1 MLRRGPAYIG
11 AFLLKDENT
20 DADIIT
26 DIDQIYKVG
35 VFAQVTQCFES
46 IHNGNRAFQLV
57 LNPIRRIHA
66 DSIVMSSLNGATS
79 ADSPESLGYSSENA
93 FLKDYDI
100 SLVNNTNVKTDPYQK
115 DAPEIIALVN
125 AITESFRD
133 LAKQN
138 MNFRDQMSS
147 YVFSP
152 ISGTLSTGTNDP
164 ARMADFAAAM
174 SAGNMQ
180 ALQEILETTN
190 VEKRLR
196 LALALLKEEILNYE
210 LQHKVR
216 SEVEQRVNKLQKNM
230 LLNEQLKAIRKEMG
244 QEGDTKEK
252 LVETFKERISKL
264 KMPES
269 ARKVFEDELSKF
281 QYLEPQGSEFNVTRT
296 YLDWLT
302 KMPWGK
308 RTPEN
313 FNIPRAAAILDE
325 DHYGLADVKDRIKEF
340 IAVGKLRGTVQGKIL
355 CFVGPP
361 GVGKTSIGKSIAKTL
376 NRKFYRFS
384 VGGMWDSAEIK
395 GHRRTYIG
403 AMPGKLVQAFKMT
416 ESENPL
422 ILIDESKSSIIM
434 LLTCS

>member
-1 MLRRGPAYIG
+1 VKNDAAIAAIHEMLRRGPAYIG
-11 AFLLKDENT
+11 AFLLKDENLDT
-20 DADIIT
+20 DIIT
-26 DIDQIYKVG
+26 DIYQIYKVG

-66 DSIVMSSLNGATS
+66 DSLVMSTLKDASESTT
-79 ADSPESLGYSSENA
+79 PEDLGYEADNA
-93 FLKDYDI
+93 FLRDYDI
-100 SLVNNTNVKTDPYQK
+100 SLVNNSNVETDAYQK
-115 DAPEIIALVN
+115 DAPEIVALVN

-138 MNFRDQMSS
+138 INFRDQMSS

-174 SAGNMQ
+174 SAGNMK

-252 LVETFKERISKL
+252 LIEMFKDRVSKL

-269 ARKVFEDELSKF
+269 AKKVFD
-281 QYLEPQGSEFNVTRT
+281 
-296 YLDWLT
+296 
-302 KMPWGK
+302 
-308 RTPEN
+308 
-313 FNIPRAAAILDE
+313 
-325 DHYGLADVKDRIKEF
+325 DVH
-340 IAVGKLRGTVQGKIL
+340 T
-355 CFVGPP
+355 
-361 GVGKTSIGKSIAKTL
+361 TT
-376 NRKFYRFS
+376 FS
-384 VGGMWDSAEIK
+384 FCA
-395 GHRRTYIG
+395 
-403 AMPGKLVQAFKMT
+403 
-416 ESENPL
+416 
-422 ILIDESKSSIIM
+422 
-434 LLTCS
+434 LLTLGGRSCRSSSTSNHRAQNSTSHEHTSTG